1 MHKRADS
8 PGHFMADSTKPRAL
22 IIDPSLHSPDG
33 HHLGVLQRF
42 QTELANLQ
50 VGSVSLVSLG
60 ASEELGHRENLI
72 PAFGRGIYYRSQWT
86 QREFHDC
93 AANFCAD
100 LDSAIRKL
108 RDRPELFVLPAADQA
123 TILGLAHYLKRHRRR
138 KPPVVLLWLMMAP
151 HYKKS
156 IHDPS
161 IGPHLAEYNEAFHA
175 LRKAVAD
182 DSRLHVC
189 CETNAMARAYE
200 PHVGLKIETVIVH
213 KLIQQPRNRRVRQP
227 GEPINIVC
235 AGNANAAKGY
245 FLLPETIHRLN
256 RKRGDLRFLIHGTVE
271 KTDYPQGRQILLRL
285 SSLSPNVTVRTDV
298 LSTDDYLAW
307 LTQADLILL
316 PYDPYIYKTRGS
328 GICSEAAKLGIPVVA
343 TKDCDFAKDA
353 IEERRVVGI
362 EAFNAESVASAV
374 LIAVDRLEEM
384 TACAADYAARHS
396 VDEHFARLLSAAA
409 AATERRTSWFDR
421 MLGW

>member
-1 MHKRADS
+1 
-8 PGHFMADSTKPRAL
+8 MADSTKPRAL

-50 VGSVSLVSLG
+50 LGSVSLVSLG
-60 ASEELGHRENLI
+60 ISEELGHKANLI
-72 PAFGRGIYYRSQWT
+72 PAFERGIYYRSQWT
-86 QREFHDC
+86 QQEFNDC
-93 AANFCAD
+93 ATNFCAD
-100 LDSAIRKL
+100 LDTAIRKL
-108 RDRPELFVLPAADQA
+108 RILPEILVLPAADQA
-123 TILGLAHYLKRHRRR
+123 TILGLAHYLTRHRRR
-138 KPPVVLLWLMMAP
+138 KPPVILLWLMMAP
-151 HYKKS
+151 HYKKP
-156 IHDPS
+156 IDDPS
-161 IGPHLAEYNEAFHA
+161 IGPLLAEYKEAFRA

-189 CETNAMARAYE
+189 CETNEMARAYE
-200 PHVGLKIETVIVH
+200 PHIDLQIETVMVH

-227 GEPINIVC
+227 GEPVNIVC
-235 AGNANAAKGY
+235 AGNANTAKGY
-245 FLLPETIHRLN
+245 SLLPEAIKTLN
-256 RKRGDLRFLIHGTVE
+256 RERGDLRFMIHGTVE
-271 KTDYPQGRQILLRL
+271 ETDYPQGRQVLLCL
-285 SSLSPNVTVRTDV
+285 SCLARNVTVRTDV

-316 PYDPYIYKTRGS
+316 PYDPYVYKTRGS

-353 IEERRVVGI
+353 IEEGRAVRI

-374 LIAVDRLEEM
+374 LMAVGHLEEM

-396 VDEHFARLLSAAA
+396 VDERFERLLSAAA
-409 AATERRTSWFDR
+409 STAKRRTTWFDR

>member
-1 MHKRADS
+1 
-8 PGHFMADSTKPRAL
+8 
-22 IIDPSLHSPDG
+22 
-33 HHLGVLQRF
+33 
-42 QTELANLQ
+42 
-50 VGSVSLVSLG
+50 VSLVSLG

-72 PAFGRGIYYRSQWT
+72 PAFERGIYYRSQWT
-86 QREFHDC
+86 QREFNDC

-100 LDSAIRKL
+100 LDRAIRKL
-108 RDRPELFVLPAADQA
+108 RDRPNLFVLPAADQA

-138 KPPVVLLWLMMAP
+138 KPPVILLWLIMAP

-156 IHDPS
+156 IDDPS

-200 PHVGLKIETVIVH
+200 PYVGLKIETVIVH
-213 KLIQQPRNRRVRQP
+213 KLIQQPRHRRARKP

-245 FLLPETIHRLN
+245 FLLPETIDRLN

-271 KTDYPQGRQILLRL
+271 KTDYPQGRQVLLRL

-298 LSTDDYLAW
+298 LSTHDYLAW

-316 PYDPYIYKTRGS
+316 PYDPYVYKTRGS

-353 IEERRVVGI
+353 IEERRAVGI
-362 EAFNAESVASAV
+362 EAFNAESVVSAI
-374 LIAVDRLEEM
+374 LMAVDRLEEM
-384 TACAADYAARHS
+384 TARAADYAARHS
-396 VDEHFARLLSAAA
+396 VDEHFERLLSAAA
-409 AATERRTSWFDR
+409 AATERRTSWFAR